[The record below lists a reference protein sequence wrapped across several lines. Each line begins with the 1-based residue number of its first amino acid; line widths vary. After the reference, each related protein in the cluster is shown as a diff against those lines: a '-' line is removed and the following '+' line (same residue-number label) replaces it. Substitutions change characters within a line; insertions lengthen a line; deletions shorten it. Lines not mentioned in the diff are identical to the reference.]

1 MNIKRLECDIS
12 VDFNFL
18 IRKVKRVRNVKQ
30 FDDEEIAAL
39 GEIIKNDSEG
49 AIAVRN
55 KLVEMF
61 FYEAERIC
69 IKYSHD
75 KELVDI
81 AYEVLMYVA
90 VQYWK
95 KERTV
100 KFSTY
105 LEYKIREKLF
115 EERCKERNI
124 SKQICKDIRRLLEA
138 EAKQEQETGQVP
150 TDKVLSEIL
159 QMSEEHIRK
168 LRVYLNQTKETVHD
182 TNESNI
188 IDQLEDKKSA
198 DDFLTVENEALL
210 GDLEEVLSQFDE
222 IDRNIF
228 REGLE
233 FKTKTGFKW
242 TELKE
247 KLGLNL
253 TSDAIRNRFYK
264 VRNEVKSHYMPERG
278 KVRTKTQMKENIVT
292 DIKVATFA
300 DYVECVLVE
309 AAKVQPGTDE
319 DRRKWIQDKK
329 ETVNSYIGGRKEY
342 HKAKHLE
349 QYANFKNRK
358 YILLVFAFVLELSI
372 DDVELLLKNAGLSFS
387 PYVEGDYE
395 VIDYIV
401 DGKYDIEILRKYK
414 K

>member
-1 MNIKRLECDIS
+1 MNW
-12 VDFNFL
+12 V
-18 IRKVKRVRNVKQ
+18 RKVKQ
-30 FDDEEIAAL
+30 FGDEEIAAL
-39 GEIIKNDSEG
+39 GKIIKSDSEG
-49 AIAVRN
+49 VIEARN

-81 AYEVLMYVA
+81 AYEVLMYAA

-95 KERTV
+95 KERTM

-105 LEYKIREKLF
+105 LVYKIREKLF
-115 EERCKERNI
+115 EERCKELNI
-124 SKQICKDIRRLLEA
+124 SKHTYKEIRKLLEA
-138 EAKQEQETGQVP
+138 EAKYEQETGQAP
-150 TDKVLSEIL
+150 TDKVLNEIL
-159 QMSEEHIRK
+159 QMSEERIRK
-168 LRVYLNQTKETVHD
+168 LRTYLSQTKETEYDVG
-182 TNESNI
+182 ESNGI
-188 IDQLEDKKSA
+188 NQIEDKKIS
-198 DDFLTVENEALL
+198 DDFLNVENETLF
-210 GDLEEVLSQFDE
+210 GDLEEVLSQFNE

-228 REGLE
+228 RVGSEL
-233 FKTKTGFKW
+233 KTKTGFKW

-247 KLGLNL
+247 KLGLDL
-253 TSDAIRNRFYK
+253 TTDAIRNRFYK
-264 VRNEVKSHYMPERG
+264 VRNEVKSHYIPERG
-278 KVRTKTQMKENIVT
+278 KVRMTTQMKENIIT
-292 DIKVATFA
+292 DIKGTTFA

-309 AAKVQPGTDE
+309 VSKVQPGTDD

-329 ETVNSYIGGRKEY
+329 ETVNSYIGGRKEF

-358 YILLVFAFVLELSI
+358 YILLVLAFVLELSI

-387 PYVEGDYE
+387 PYIEGDYE

-401 DGKYDIEILRKYK
+401 DGKYDIEVLRKYK
-414 K
+414 R

>member
-1 MNIKRLECDIS
+1 M
-12 VDFNFL
+12 
-18 IRKVKRVRNVKQ
+18 RKVKQ
-30 FDDEEIAAL
+30 FDDEKIAAL
-39 GEIIKNDSEG
+39 GKIIKSGSEG
-49 AIAVRN
+49 ALEARN
-55 KLVEMF
+55 KLIEMF
-61 FYEAERIC
+61 FCEAERIC
-69 IKYSHD
+69 HKYSRD

-81 AYEVLMYVA
+81 AYEALVDA
-90 VQYWK
+90 AGQYWK
-95 KERTV
+95 QERNE

-115 EERCKERNI
+115 EERCKEHNI
-124 SKQICKDIRRLLEA
+124 PKHIYKDIRRLLKA
-138 EAKQEQETGQVP
+138 EAKYEQEMGQTP
-150 TDKVLSEIL
+150 TDIVLSEIV

-168 LRVYLNQTKETVHD
+168 LRVYLNQTKETGYDVD
-182 TNESNI
+182 ESNI
-188 IDQLEDKKSA
+188 INQIEDKKSA
-198 DDFLTVENEALL
+198 DDFLAVENGALL
-210 GDLEEVLSQFDE
+210 GDLEEVLSQFNE

-228 REGLE
+228 RVGLE
-233 FKTKTGFKW
+233 LKRKTGFRW
-242 TELKE
+242 TELKA
-247 KLGLNL
+247 KLGLDL
-253 TSDAIRNRFYK
+253 TTDAIRNRFYK
-264 VRNEVKSHYMPERG
+264 VRNEVKSHYMSESG
-278 KVRTKTQMKENIVT
+278 KVRTTTQMKENIVT

-309 AAKVQPGTDE
+309 ASKVQPGTDD
-319 DRRKWIQDKK
+319 DRKKWIQDKK
-329 ETVNSYIGGRKEY
+329 EKVNSHIGGRKEY

>member
-1 MNIKRLECDIS
+1 MNW
-12 VDFNFL
+12 V
-18 IRKVKRVRNVKQ
+18 RKVKQ

-39 GEIIKNDSEG
+39 GKIIKSDSEG
-49 AIAVRN
+49 VIEARN

-81 AYEVLMYVA
+81 AYEVLMYAA

-105 LEYKIREKLF
+105 LVYKIREKLF
-115 EERCKERNI
+115 EERCKELNI
-124 SKQICKDIRRLLEA
+124 SKHTYKEIRKLLEA
-138 EAKQEQETGQVP
+138 EAKYEQETGQAP
-150 TDKVLSEIL
+150 TAKVLSEIL
-159 QMSEEHIRK
+159 QMSEERIRK
-168 LRVYLNQTKETVHD
+168 LRTYLSQTKETEYDVG
-182 TNESNI
+182 ESNGI
-188 IDQLEDKKSA
+188 NQIEDKKIS
-198 DDFLTVENEALL
+198 DDFLNVENETLF
-210 GDLEEVLSQFDE
+210 GDLEEVLSQFNE

-228 REGLE
+228 RVGLE
-233 FKTKTGFKW
+233 LKTKTGFKW
-242 TELKE
+242 TELKA
-247 KLGLNL
+247 KLGLDL
-253 TSDAIRNRFYK
+253 TTDAIRNRFYK

-278 KVRTKTQMKENIVT
+278 KVRTTTQMKENIVT
-292 DIKVATFA
+292 DIKGATFA

-309 AAKVQPGTDE
+309 VSKVQPGTDD

-329 ETVNSYIGGRKEY
+329 ETVNSYIGGRKEF

-358 YILLVFAFVLELSI
+358 YILLVLAFVLELSI